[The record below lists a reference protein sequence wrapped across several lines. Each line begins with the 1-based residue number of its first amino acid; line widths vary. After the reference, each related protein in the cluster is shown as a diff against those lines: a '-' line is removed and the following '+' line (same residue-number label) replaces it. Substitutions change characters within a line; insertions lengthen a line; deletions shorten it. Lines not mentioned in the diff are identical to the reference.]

1 MTSKFSIAVLPFL
14 NISSDKE
21 NEYFSDG
28 ITEQII
34 NALCRFENLLVI
46 SRTSS
51 FAFKNQHIDI
61 REIGQKLN
69 VYHVLEGSIR
79 RSGEMVRITAQLI
92 KTDDGFHVWS
102 ETWDRELKDI
112 FILQDEIALIIAE
125 KINSRIRQPNKQKE
139 SVIENTRALDHYL
152 KGQYLLNKF
161 VISHQQEMISHFEHA
176 INIYPNFEKAYIGL
190 CNAYTWLSSV
200 GAFNPMEGN
209 KKIEEYI
216 RILMRLNPN
225 TPEIYMLISGKNFW
239 IDWNLP
245 LALQN
250 INHSLNLMPN
260 NAEAFIMKGLVFMSL
275 GSIDEAFQHLFHA
288 QRLNPYDEVTEYLI
302 GFLYSLINEN
312 EKAMELVKRSFNTLS
327 LWDAHFFLS
336 VETLCKLNRFD
347 ESWEIIGEKEK
358 IQSFA
363 YLLPYIKGLFHSI
376 KGDYSRA
383 INEIDLLEREL
394 QQNTQMGMPFYY
406 YLCKIYI
413 NLGEREKAIEYF
425 RLGVQLRASPLLFA
439 KIDCS
444 FDSLRDDPR
453 FQEALGSLNFEL
465 QETESSKPRYK
476 RTSFTKQQAKD
487 IGMKLTGVMDKEK
500 PYINPR
506 LSSPELAEMID
517 ITTNQLSQFLN
528 EYLNKNFYDYVN
540 SFRLKEFQQL
550 CKNPKYSHLSI
561 LGLAY
566 ECGFNSKTTF
576 NAFFKREM
584 GVTPSEYYKQN

>member
-1 MTSKFSIAVLPFL
+1 MISRFSIAVLPFL

-34 NALCRFENLLVI
+34 NALCRYEDLLVI

-51 FAFKNQHIDI
+51 FAFKNQPVDI
-61 REIGQKLN
+61 REIGRKLN
-69 VYHVLEGSIR
+69 VFHVLEGSIR

-92 KTDDGFHVWS
+92 TAEDGFHMWS
-102 ETWDRELKDI
+102 ETWDRQLKDI

-125 KINSRIRQPNKQKE
+125 KINSKIRQPARQKE
-139 SVIENTRALDHYL
+139 NVIENTLALDHYL

-161 VISHQQEMISHFEHA
+161 VISNKQQMISHFEQA
-176 INIYPNFEKAYIGL
+176 ITIDPNFEKAYIGL

-200 GAFNPMEGN
+200 GAFDPIKGN

-250 INHSLNLMPN
+250 INHCIELKPN
-260 NAEAFIMKGLVFMSL
+260 NAEAFVEKGLIFMGL
-275 GSIDEAFQHLFHA
+275 GRIDEAFQYLFHA
-288 QRLNPYDEVTEYLI
+288 QRLNPYDEVTEYCI

-312 EKAMELVKRSFNTLS
+312 EKAMELVNKSFNTLS

-347 ESWEIIGEKEK
+347 ESWSIIGEKEK
-358 IQSFA
+358 IESFA
-363 YLLPYIKGLFHSI
+363 YLIPYIRGLFFSI
-376 KGDYSRA
+376 KGDYTQA
-383 INEIDLLEREL
+383 IHEIEVLEQAL
-394 QQNTQMGMPFYY
+394 QHNTQMGMPFYY

-413 NLGEREKAIEYF
+413 NLGEKEKAIEYF
-425 RLGVQLRASPLLFA
+425 CKGVQFRASPLLFA
-439 KIDCS
+439 KIDCA
-444 FDSLRDDPR
+444 FDSLRDDSR
-453 FQEALGSLNFEL
+453 IQDALGSLNFEW
-465 QETESSKPRYK
+465 QETETKYK
-476 RTSFTKQQAKD
+476 RSPFTKQQAKE
-487 IGMKLTGVMDKEK
+487 IATRLTKVMEKEK
-500 PYINPR
+500 PFFNSR

-528 EYLNKNFYDYVN
+528 EHLHKNFYDYVN

-550 CKNPKYSHLSI
+550 CKNSKYAHLSI

-576 NAFFKREM
+576 NAFFKRMM
-584 GVTPSEYYKQN
+584 GATPSEYYKRVE